1 MQRPMQSPKSA
12 QSECDAQTQCVVQV
26 KQLSRQQS
34 SISQQVI
41 TVLQFCSNLLTY
53 LCMLLPFLLQGGF
66 SAFAPTILVIPLA
79 TLQGLKVGTKPT
91 WPPCKACCIHAAAV
105 TASTV
110 VNCFTVSGADDRHQQ
125 SQRQLKVVH
134 FS

>member
-1 MQRPMQSPKSA
+1 MQEPVPSPKSA
-12 QSECDAQTQCVVQV
+12 QSECDAQTQCVMQV

-53 LCMLLPFLLQGGF
+53 LWMLLPFLLQGGF

-91 WPPCKACCIHAAAV
+91 STPLQSLLHPCCCCNSEH
-105 TASTV
+105 
-110 VNCFTVSGADDRHQQ
+110 CCELLH
-125 SQRQLKVVH
+125 SQWR
-134 FS
+134 